1 MLVLCFPEHCVSF
14 KAHADVQSTS
24 VTSSD
29 KTKEKSDF
37 LSAFTDGRHPDNGQ
51 TTKKKASQKGAER
64 SQLSSSS
71 ANGNNAVQS
80 PSSTK
85 GNVPIE
91 KVEVRKTLSPKT
103 KPLGKGNPGVALATV
118 KEKKLEER
126 EVFTLKLPSSV
137 LTKFSSA
144 SDLTAEKES
153 SNYLTSCIETVEV
166 ARSVSKVPVASLSHN
181 SSSRSSRTTL
191 ILARGG
197 KDPFRQ
203 IKQLPARA
211 FNTHDFMTL
220 YPCKNVLTIKDDSDR
235 KLQSGKDLEDKSVQS
250 CDSVSVTKRVAEKA
264 AIAEKRIVK
273 RIALSEDSF
282 QSHTAS
288 EITRTSSLDSF
299 CRDSVTCPVI
309 VSTAVSLEDYLH
321 QRKRELCFNEVDCVL
336 ARDIHGLV
344 AEGEELGV
352 PVTQLK
358 VGCSENLTRLRYPS
372 IRYNTDWPVAHFH
385 SRLTLFSQDFSLE
398 FLSLV
403 ALQDH

>member
-1 MLVLCFPEHCVSF
+1 M
-14 KAHADVQSTS
+14 QSAS
-24 VTSSD
+24 VTSAD

-37 LSAFTDGRHPDNGQ
+37 LSATTDGRHPDKGQ
-51 TTKKKASQKGAER
+51 TMKKKAPQKGAER
-64 SQLSSSS
+64 SQLPSPS
-71 ANGNNAVQS
+71 ASIKRNDNNAVQS
-80 PSSTK
+80 PSSTR
-85 GNVPIE
+85 GNVPTE

-103 KPLGKGNPGVALATV
+103 KPLGKGNSGVASATV

-126 EVFTLKLPSSV
+126 EVFSLKLPSSV
-137 LTKFSSA
+137 VTKFTSA

-153 SNYLTSCIETVEV
+153 SNFLTSCIETVEV

-220 YPCKNVLTIKDDSDR
+220 FPCKNVLTIRDNNDR
-235 KLQSGKDLEDKSVQS
+235 NIQSGKDLEDKSVQS
-250 CDSVSVTKRVAEKA
+250 CEPVSVTKPVAEKA
-264 AIAEKRIVK
+264 DIAEKSTVK

-282 QSHTAS
+282 QSQTTS

-309 VSTAVSLEDYLH
+309 VSTAVSLEDYLD
-321 QRKRELCFNEVDCVL
+321 QRKRELCFNEEDCVL

-358 VGCSENLTRLRYPS
+358 VGYSENFTPLRYPS
-372 IRYNTDWPVAHFH
+372 IQYNTDWPVAQFH
-385 SRLTLFSQDFSLE
+385 SRLTLFTFTVYVQTKMVSFSTIFNLIPRV
-398 FLSLV
+398 LV
-403 ALQDH
+403 SRLLV

>member
-1 MLVLCFPEHCVSF
+1 MFVLFFPEHCVSF

-37 LSAFTDGRHPDNGQ
+37 LLVFTDGRHPDNGQ

-64 SQLSSSS
+64 SQLYSPS
-71 ANGNNAVQS
+71 ASIKTNGNNAVQS

-85 GNVPIE
+85 GNITAE
-91 KVEVRKTLSPKT
+91 KVEVRQTLSPKT
-103 KPLGKGNPGVALATV
+103 KPLGKGNPGVASGTV

-126 EVFTLKLPSSV
+126 EVFALKLPSSV
-137 LTKFSSA
+137 LTKFTSA
-144 SDLTAEKES
+144 TDLTAEKES

-235 KLQSGKDLEDKSVQS
+235 KLQSGKHLGDKSVQS
-250 CDSVSVTKRVAEKA
+250 CDSVSITKPVAEKA
-264 AIAEKRIVK
+264 AIAEKSVVK

-288 EITRTSSLDSF
+288 EITKTSSLDNF
-299 CRDSVTCPVI
+299 CRNFVTCPVI
-309 VSTAVSLEDYLH
+309 VSTAVSLEDYLD

-344 AEGEELGV
+344 AEGEELGM

-358 VGCSENLTRLRYPS
+358 VGYSEDFTPLRYPS
-372 IRYNTDWPVAHFH
+372 IQYNTDWPVAHFH
-385 SRLTLFSQDFSLE
+385 SRLTLFSKDVWS
-398 FLSLV
+398 S
-403 ALQDH
+403 